1 LKNPNRL
8 QITVNGGVT
17 TALVYTASAPR
28 TDRALILAHGAGA
41 GQSSPF
47 MVGFAQALAGLGVD
61 VVTFNFLYSEQRRRI
76 PDRTPQLEACYR
88 AVIDRVSEAVA
99 SATGGLFVGGKSMG
113 GRIATQVA
121 AEDANLRLGGLVLLG
136 YPLHPPGKPNQR
148 RDKHLAAIRRP
159 MFFAQGSRDAFG
171 TPAELAVALESL
183 SPRPVVHVVSGGDH
197 SFKIPKQTAQD
208 QASVYANIQQTIV
221 TWMLSVRRG
230 RTSVP

>member
-1 LKNPNRL
+1 VDLKLSFAEKPL
-8 QITVNGGVT
+8 AFFT
-17 TALVYTASAPR
+17 
-28 TDRALILAHGAGA
+28 LAHGAGA
-41 GQSSPF
+41 GQQSTF
-47 MVGFAQALAGLGVD
+47 MVEAARGLASRGITTA
-61 VVTFNFLYSEQRRRI
+61 TFDFPYITAGRKV
-76 PDRTPQLEACYR
+76 PDRAPVLEQAWREAIDTARSQL
-88 AVIDRVSEAVA
+88 DPLP
-99 SATGGLFVGGKSMG
+99 LFIGGKSMG

-121 AEDANLRLGGLVLLG
+121 AADANLRLSGLVLLG

-148 RDKHLAAIRRP
+148 RDKHLAAICRP

-171 TPAELAVALESL
+171 TPAELAAALEPL

-208 QASVYANIQQTIV
+208 QAAVYANIQQAIV

>member
-17 TALVYTASAPR
+17 TALVYTGSAPR

-76 PDRTPQLEACYR
+76 PDRAPQLEACYR

-99 SATGGLFVGGKSMG
+99 SAAGGLFVGGKSMG

-121 AEDANLRLGGLVLLG
+121 AEDANLRLSGLVLLG